1 MTEETEAPKGFK
13 VSDKRRFTE
22 EGEAREDSTE
32 QAESTCQAYAD
43 PTKETFP
50 DPSENAN
57 REVKENHEE
66 LPSINFSTFIMSLST
81 QALMHLGEI
90 DNPVTGKAEKDV
102 AVAKQTIDII
112 AMLSEKSTGNLDE
125 TEEQLVREVLYNL
138 RMSYVEAVRTT

>member
-32 QAESTCQAYAD
+32 QAESTSQAYAD

-90 DNPVTGKAEKDV
+90 DNPVTGTAEKDV

-125 TEEQLVREVLYNL
+125 TEGQLVREVLYNL

>member
-22 EGEAREDSTE
+22 EGEAREDSAE
-32 QAESTCQAYAD
+32 QAESTSQAYVD

-66 LPSINFSTFIMSLST
+66 LPSINFSTFIMSFST

-90 DNPVTGKAEKDV
+90 NNPVTGKAEKDV

-112 AMLSEKSTGNLDE
+112 AMLSEKSAGNLDE